1 MGEIRCKVKI
11 GEIEKEY
18 EKGTA
23 FSVLASEY
31 QPEYKDDIVL
41 VLFNNHLYELGRTLE
56 QDGELKFITTGDKA
70 GRKAYRRSVTLLMQR
85 GVYELAKKDNMEVS
99 VRVEHSISQGYY
111 CELYG
116 KNGKIMPDNAYI
128 LKLKLEMMRIVD
140 EKRPIEK
147 RSIPTD
153 EAVELFREL
162 GMYDKERLF
171 HYRRSSRVNVYS
183 IGNYMDYYYGYMVP
197 DTGYLKYFDLELYD
211 EGFMV
216 LFPDKNT
223 RLTTEFKPSH
233 KLFHVLKESGE
244 WSEKLDIGTI
254 GALNDAVA
262 QGRIQDVIL
271 VSEALME
278 RKIGKLAE
286 EIAAQP
292 DKKFV
297 MIAGPSSSGKTTFS
311 HRLSIQLMAQG
322 LHPHPI
328 ALDDY
333 YVNREDTPK
342 DETGKYNFEC
352 LEALD
357 IELFN
362 QNMSALL
369 AGERVELPTYNFRT
383 GLREYKGIYKQLG
396 KNDILVIEGI
406 HGLNDKLSYS
416 LPKSSK
422 LKIYIS
428 ALTQLNIDEHNN
440 LPTTDGRIIRRIVR
454 DARTRNITA
463 KETIAMWD
471 SVRRGEEQYIFP
483 FQEEADI
490 MFNSALIYELAV
502 LKQYAEPLLFE
513 IDKDCPEYVEAKR
526 LLKFLDYFLPVPS
539 EEIGRNSILREF
551 IGGSCF
557 NV

>member
-1 MGEIRCKVKI
+1 MGEIRCKVVINGK
-11 GEIEKEY
+11 EKEY
-18 EKGTA
+18 EKGTE
-23 FSVLASEY
+23 FSVLAAEY
-31 QPEYKDDIVL
+31 QSQYQDDIVL
-41 VLFNNHLYELGRTLE
+41 VLFNNHLHELNRLLE
-56 QDGELKFITTGDKA
+56 QDGELSFITTKDKA

-85 GVYELAKKDNMEVS
+85 GVYELAKKEKAEVS

-116 KNGKIMPDNAYI
+116 KDGKIIPDNAYLLQ
-128 LKLKLEMMRIVD
+128 LKMEMMRLVD

-147 RSIPTD
+147 RNMPTD
-153 EAVELFREL
+153 EAVALFREL
-162 GMYDKERLF
+162 GMHDKERLF

-197 DTGYLKYFDLELYD
+197 DTGYLKYFDLQLYD
-211 EGFMV
+211 EGFVV

-223 RLTTEFKPSH
+223 KLTAEFKPSH
-233 KLFHVLKESGE
+233 KLFQVLKESSE
-244 WSEKLDIGTI
+244 WSDKLDIGTI

-322 LHPHPI
+322 VHPHPI

-342 DETGKYNFEC
+342 DENGKYNFEC

-362 QNMSALL
+362 RDMSALL
-369 AGERVELPTYNFRT
+369 AGERIELPAYNFRT
-383 GLREYKGIYKQLG
+383 GLREYKGNYKQLG

-463 KETIAMWD
+463 KQTIAMWD

-483 FQEEADI
+483 FQEEADV

-513 IDKDCPEYVEAKR
+513 IDKNCPEYVEAKR

>member
-1 MGEIRCKVKI
+1 MS
-11 GEIEKEY
+11 Y
-18 EKGTA
+18 
-23 FSVLASEY
+23 LL
-31 QPEYKDDIVL
+31 Q
-41 VLFNNHLYELGRTLE
+41 
-56 QDGELKFITTGDKA
+56 LK
-70 GRKAYRRSVTLLMQR
+70 M
-85 GVYELAKKDNMEVS
+85 
-99 VRVEHSISQGYY
+99 
-111 CELYG
+111 
-116 KNGKIMPDNAYI
+116 
-128 LKLKLEMMRIVD
+128 EMMRLVD

-147 RSIPTD
+147 RSMTTD
-153 EAVELFREL
+153 EAVALFREL

-171 HYRRSSRVNVYS
+171 RYRRSSMVNVYS

-211 EGFMV
+211 EGFVV

-223 RLTTEFKPSH
+223 KIIAEFKPSH
-233 KLFHVLKESGE
+233 KLFQVLKESSE
-244 WSEKLDIGTI
+244 WGDKLDIGTI

-262 QGRIQDVIL
+262 EGRIQDVIL

-328 ALDDY
+328 SLDDY
-333 YVNREDTPK
+333 YVNREDTPR
-342 DETGKYNFEC
+342 DEDGKFNFEC

-357 IELFN
+357 IETFN
-362 QNMSALL
+362 RDMSALL
-369 AGERVELPTYNFRT
+369 AGEQVEIPTYNFRT
-383 GLREYKGIYKQLG
+383 GLREYKGDYKRLG

-406 HGLNDKLSYS
+406 HGLNDKLSYT

-463 KETIAMWD
+463 KQTIAMWD

-513 IDKDCPEYVEAKR
+513 IEKDCPEYIEAKR

>member
-11 GEIEKEY
+11 NGVEKEY
-18 EKGTA
+18 EVGTS
-23 FSVLASEY
+23 FLKLAEEY

-41 VLFNNHLYELGRTLE
+41 VLFNNHLCELNRVLE
-56 QDGELKFITTGDKA
+56 QDGELSFITTGDKA

-85 GVYELAKKDNMEVS
+85 GVYELAKKEGKETS

-111 CELYG
+111 CEIYG
-116 KNGKIMPDNAYI
+116 KDGKIVPDSTYI
-128 LKLKLEMMRIVD
+128 LKLKMEMMRLVD

-147 RSIPTD
+147 RNIPTD
-153 EAVELFREL
+153 EAVKLFCEL

-171 HYRRSSRVNVYS
+171 QYRRSSRVNVYS
-183 IGNYMDYYYGYMVP
+183 IGNYIDYYYGYMVP
-197 DTGYLKYFDLELYD
+197 DTGYLKYFDLELYE
-211 EGFMV
+211 EGFVV

-223 RLTTEFKPSH
+223 KLTAEFKPSH
-233 KLFHVLKESGE
+233 KLFHVLKESSE
-244 WSEKLDIGTI
+244 WGEKLDIGTI

-278 RKIGKLAE
+278 RRIGKIAE

-333 YVNREDTPK
+333 YVNRVDTPK
-342 DETGKYNFEC
+342 DENGNYNFEC

-362 QNMSALL
+362 RDMSALL
-369 AGERVELPTYNFRT
+369 AGERVELPAYNFRT
-383 GLREYKGIYKQLG
+383 GLREYKGNYKQLG
-396 KNDILVIEGI
+396 KSDILVIEGI

-440 LPTTDGRIIRRIVR
+440 LPTTDGRIIRRMVR

-463 KETIAMWD
+463 KQTIAMWD
-471 SVRRGEEQYIFP
+471 SVRRGEEKYIFP
-483 FQEEADI
+483 FQEQADI

-513 IDKDCPEYVEAKR
+513 IDKDCPEYIEAKR

-539 EEIGRNSILREF
+539 EEIGKNSILREF

>member
-18 EKGTA
+18 EKGTP